1 MAKYPKGARL
11 TLSSLLIA
19 TMLSASPLVFGQQ
32 AAPRKTPAKPGA
44 TPAKPEAQPKFKAI
58 FEPVNFTE
66 DLELTDVHFVNDMN
80 GWVSGAAGTIL
91 HTKDGGDTW
100 TVQLG
105 GDPQS
110 PQEKVHRLR
119 FIDETHGWATMDGK
133 KLLRTTDGENWQ
145 EYGHIGKNWGARD
158 YVFTSPATVVQI
170 LSTDDG
176 NQIVRS
182 TDGGLTYKE
191 AHPTCQV
198 SLEIDGLRRKV
209 RCVVRTLHFVSPEVG
224 YAVAATASGAGD
236 SGAVPAIVLLKTTDG
251 GESWAEHAIVENVAK
266 HYESWYDPQEIFFA
280 DENNGVLVLQW
291 SKKLLTTSDGGR
303 TWEARIAAVNG
314 PVKFADPQVGW
325 SFDIRSGGKNFSF
338 TTNGGKL
345 WTTRLIK
352 FPAEVKAFSLPRRD
366 RGYLVGDHGMI
377 YRYRIVPVAYTAKG
391 ILDAP
396 MMPQAASVSAQADT
410 IAPTPTG
417 E

>member
-1 MAKYPKGARL
+1 MVARL
-11 TLSSLLIA
+11 ALSSLLIVA
-19 TMLSASPLVFGQQ
+19 ILSTSPLLFGQQ
-32 AAPRKTPAKPGA
+32 PAARKATAKPGA
-44 TPAKPEAQPKFKAI
+44 TPVKPGMQPKFKAI

-66 DLELTDVHFVNDMN
+66 DLELTDVFFVNELK

-105 GDPQS
+105 GDPLS
-110 PQEKVHRLR
+110 PLPKVHSLR
-119 FIDETHGWATMDGK
+119 FIDETHGWAILEDK

-145 EYGHIGKNWGARD
+145 EYGHIGKGYACND
-158 YVFTSPATVVQI
+158 YVCTSLATVVQI
-170 LSTDDG
+170 LSSHDG
-176 NQIVRS
+176 NLIEQS
-182 TDGGLTYKE
+182 KDGGLTYQQVNPSCE
-191 AHPTCQV
+191 V

-209 RCVVRTLHFVSPEVG
+209 RCVLATLHFVSPEVG
-224 YAVAATASGAGD
+224 YAVGATASEAGAT
-236 SGAVPAIVLLKTTDG
+236 GAVPAVVILKTTDG
-251 GESWAEHAIVENVAK
+251 GGTWAEHAIVENVAK

-280 DENNGVLVLQW
+280 DENDGVLVLQW

-303 TWEARIAAVNG
+303 TWEARVAAVNG
-314 PVKFADPQVGW
+314 PVNFADPQVGW

-345 WTTRLIK
+345 WTTRPLK

-377 YRYRIVPVAYTAKG
+377 YRYRIVPITYTAKG
-391 ILDAP
+391 MLDAP
-396 MMPQAASVSAQADT
+396 IMPQSTSVSAQADT
-410 IAPTPTG
+410 KTLSQPVK
-417 E
+417 

>member
-1 MAKYPKGARL
+1 MAQHPKGARR
-11 TLSSLLIA
+11 TLGSLLIA
-19 TMLSASPLVFGQQ
+19 AVLSVSPLLFGQQ
-32 AAPRKTPAKPGA
+32 PAPRRTPAKPGA
-44 TPAKPEAQPKFKAI
+44 VPAKPGSEPKFKAI

-66 DLELTDVHFVNDMN
+66 DLALTDVYFVNEMK

-110 PQEKVHRLR
+110 PLPKVHDLR
-119 FIDETHGWATMDGK
+119 FIDETHGWAILEDK

-145 EYGHIGKNWGARD
+145 EFGHIGKGYACKD

-170 LSTDDG
+170 LSPHDG
-176 NQIVRS
+176 NPIEQS
-182 TDGGLTYKE
+182 KDGGLTYQQVNP
-191 AHPTCQV
+191 ACQV

-209 RCVVRTLHFVSPEVG
+209 KCVLATLHFVTPEVG
-224 YAVAATASGAGD
+224 YAVGATASATGATE
-236 SGAVPAIVLLKTTDG
+236 APAIVILKTTDG
-251 GESWAEHAIVENVAK
+251 GGSWAEHAIVENVAK
-266 HYESWYDPQEIFFA
+266 PYESWYDPQEIFFA

-291 SKKLLTTSDGGR
+291 SKKFLVTSDGGR
-303 TWEARIAAVNG
+303 TWEARITAVNG

-325 SFDIRSGGKNFSF
+325 SFDIRSGGKNLSF

-345 WTTRLIK
+345 WTTRPIK

-366 RGYLVGDHGMI
+366 RGYLVGAHGMI
-377 YRYRIVPVAYTAKG
+377 YRYRIVPFAYTAKG
-391 ILDAP
+391 MIDAP
-396 MMPQAASVSAQADT
+396 MMPQAAASVQAQADT
-410 IAPTPTG
+410 KAPSQPG